1 MGTMYY
7 KGYHGS
13 IEYSDTDKCFH
24 GSVLGLRRDGIIFE
38 GESVEELQKDFE
50 GAVDYYLEGCAE
62 CGKQPEKPY
71 SGKLVLRMESDLH
84 SEAAER
90 AARLGISLN
99 EFITRA
105 IKVALAK

>member
-13 IEYSDTDKCFH
+13 IEYSDTDECFH
-24 GSVLGLRRDGIIFE
+24 GSVLGLRHDGIIFE
-38 GESVEELQKDFE
+38 GKSVEELRNDFE

-62 CGKQPEKPY
+62 NGKTPEKPY
-71 SGKLVLRMESDLH
+71 SGKMVLRMESNLH
-84 SEAAER
+84 GDAAER
-90 AARLGISLN
+90 AAKLGISLN

-105 IKVALAK
+105 IKGALGQ